1 MEFQTAK
8 IRWYDKLSGEGY
20 VRLESDESVF
30 FHFSSLVDQ
39 LSPKELPAHR
49 CHAFPSD
56 YDWSF
61 SLESNMTVQV
71 QVYRDEGWKQVNKMK
86 VEV

>member
-8 IRWYDKLSGEGY
+8 IRWYDKLSGEGM
-20 VRLESDESVF
+20 VRLENGESVF

-39 LSPKELPAHR
+39 LNPRKLPAHR

-61 SLESNMTVQV
+61 SLENDMTVQV
-71 QVYRDEGWKQVNKMK
+71 QVYRDEQFKQVNKMK